1 MPKNLYYAKQADID
15 AAMSGDEKMAKKVR
29 KPQDFI
35 WAAKYIKNKVQSA
48 ESVWIVD
55 LAKSLPTESIKENIL
70 KSAYSYAA
78 SKGLRIFNDSG
89 VKEFM
94 SASTYLKIGG

>member
-1 MPKNLYYAKQADID
+1 
-15 AAMSGDEKMAKKVR
+15 MSGDEKMAKKVR

-35 WAAKYIKNKVQSA
+35 WAAKYIKNKVQAA

-78 SKGLRIFNDSG
+78 SKG
-89 VKEFM
+89 
-94 SASTYLKIGG
+94 